1 MAELAGVMVGNYF
14 LLECLRSEGMVE
26 TYLARPTTSGGYD
39 VYLRLFRPRFPDP
52 LSFQEHF
59 ASEVRKVWRCRHPHI
74 QPLSEF
80 GEGDGVLYTTVR
92 ASSGALTLERVLE
105 KQGSKRLPLRLVV
118 QLMTQICEALQ
129 YAHEQ
134 EIVHGNL
141 QPSSILLDVTK
152 QTLVTNFGLH
162 RAYQEGDPTVA
173 QVEEGNAAYLAP
185 EQVVGMLRPASDIY
199 ALGVLLYRLLSGKL
213 PYEGESAGEIAMQ
226 HTSEPIPSLR
236 ALRPDLPAAIDVVMR
251 MALAKSPDARFST
264 PQALAEALVQ
274 ALAHNS
280 PPVSATPP
288 PVRRIAVNPRRTQL
302 TWPRALS
309 LMALTLILVGLGSTL
324 YLFPFT
330 RLVLSAP
337 GSPLRSFGQPGSF
350 TIFFPGLRPTPSSP
364 ASGGDALAQATPG
377 QQAHGT
383 PTPGRQG
390 MPTATSSPG
399 IQQSPI
405 VFPVTPTAAPP
416 TASPPRQLV
425 CVPGTLKIDGSFYL
439 APLLQ
444 QVGLDYQ
451 TFCPN
456 WQLSLEQKG
465 CRAGLAE
472 LRQGQID
479 LAASDLSVKT
489 ATGLSDYPIA
499 AMLYAVVVSPDVQIS
514 GLSSQQLQAIYQG
527 RVTNWRQ
534 LGGPHTAIS
543 VLLHPSGDP
552 LNTLFQHFVLNGVP
566 MRASGVKLSK
576 MLTPEQIAQKVASTP
591 GAISFVPL
599 AVAGTAPVRVLAL
612 NRVAPTPQN
621 VQQGTYP
628 FWSIEHL
635 YTSAASAQAQAYI
648 QFFQTTGEGNRF
660 VQAGAVPLSTL
671 PPAILSSHLPG
682 PMISA

>member
-1 MAELAGVMVGNYF
+1 
-14 LLECLRSEGMVE
+14 
-26 TYLARPTTSGGYD
+26 
-39 VYLRLFRPRFPDP
+39 
-52 LSFQEHF
+52 
-59 ASEVRKVWRCRHPHI
+59 
-74 QPLSEF
+74 
-80 GEGDGVLYTTVR
+80 
-92 ASSGALTLERVLE
+92 
-105 KQGSKRLPLRLVV
+105 
-118 QLMTQICEALQ
+118 
-129 YAHEQ
+129 
-134 EIVHGNL
+134 
-141 QPSSILLDVTK
+141 VT
-152 QTLVTNFGLH
+152 
-162 RAYQEGDPTVA
+162 
-173 QVEEGNAAYLAP
+173 
-185 EQVVGMLRPASDIY
+185 
-199 ALGVLLYRLLSGKL
+199 
-213 PYEGESAGEIAMQ
+213 
-226 HTSEPIPSLR
+226 
-236 ALRPDLPAAIDVVMR
+236 
-251 MALAKSPDARFST
+251 
-264 PQALAEALVQ
+264 
-274 ALAHNS
+274 
-280 PPVSATPP
+280 
-288 PVRRIAVNPRRTQL
+288 
-302 TWPRALS
+302 
-309 LMALTLILVGLGSTL
+309 
-324 YLFPFT
+324 
-330 RLVLSAP
+330 
-337 GSPLRSFGQPGSF
+337 
-350 TIFFPGLRPTPSSP
+350 
-364 ASGGDALAQATPG
+364 
-377 QQAHGT
+377 
-383 PTPGRQG
+383 
-390 MPTATSSPG
+390 
-399 IQQSPI
+399 
-405 VFPVTPTAAPP
+405 
-416 TASPPRQLV
+416 
-425 CVPGTLKIDGSFYL
+425 GTLKIDGSFYL

-552 LNTLFQHFVLNGVP
+552 LNALFQHFVLNGVP
-566 MRASGVKLSK
+566 MRVSGVRLNK

-635 YTSAASAQAQAYI
+635 YASAASAQAQAYI
-648 QFFQTTGEGNRF
+648 QFFQTTGEDNRF

-671 PPAILSSHLPG
+671 PPAILSSYLPG